1 MGSKPIKNF
10 TRSNLDI
17 CLDSISTAS
26 SFEMVEGIDST
37 TMLSFSNQLLA
48 DLEGM
53 EKRCP
58 QASGRQPWGRQAQSS
73 FCLRISGRTFPN
85 LDVQAPVRALN
96 SIV

>member
-1 MGSKPIKNF
+1 MSICV
-10 TRSNLDI
+10 

-26 SFEMVEGIDST
+26 SFETVEGIDST
-37 TMLSFSNQLLA
+37 TMFSFSDQLLA

-58 QASGRQPWGRQAQSS
+58 QARGRQPWGRQAQRSS
-73 FCLRISGRTFPN
+73 CLSVSGRAVPN
-85 LDVQAPVRALN
+85 LDVQAPTRALK

>member
-1 MGSKPIKNF
+1 M
-10 TRSNLDI
+10 DI
-17 CLDSISTAS
+17 CLNSISTAS
-26 SFEMVEGIDST
+26 SFETVEGIDST
-37 TMLSFSNQLLA
+37 TMLSFSDQLLA

-58 QASGRQPWGRQAQSS
+58 QTRGRQPWGRQAQSS
-73 FCLRISGRTFPN
+73 FCLSISGRAVPN